1 MKTKGIQYEIDI
13 ADYCNGNLSNPYPD
27 VLSAHAAIV
36 SEFGSANG
44 VRHSYSES
52 WKGTGVR
59 DPKADLLFA
68 AGNISVKQSGAVQLA
83 SGGIKY
89 TLSCFKDCYDEIKN
103 NLSAD
108 HALLVEELISTFEQF
123 GPNKMSK
130 QQWAT
135 WSSTTGR
142 QIDALMKDVWDRV
155 PEFREVMVDE
165 VLSGRRYYK
174 TTPKA
179 VAKYIL
185 TPNKIHK
192 INKKYVQNISPC
204 VKIRIAAKGRSKKVN
219 GVKQRYREAVV
230 RFDYKT

>member
-1 MKTKGIQYEIDI
+1 MKTKGRQYEIDI
-13 ADYCNGNLSNPYPD
+13 ANYCNDNLDNPYPE
-27 VLSAHAAIV
+27 VMSAYAAIV

-44 VRHSYSES
+44 IRHSSSES

-59 DPKADLLFA
+59 EPKADLLFE

-89 TLSCFKDCYDEIKN
+89 TLSCFKKCYDEIRN
-103 NLSAD
+103 NLSTED
-108 HALLVEELISTFEQF
+108 ALLIEELISVFDHF
-123 GPNKMSK
+123 GPNKMSNI
-130 QQWAT
+130 QWT
-135 WSSTTGR
+135 KWSSTTGR
-142 QIDALMKDVWDRV
+142 QIDALMKEVWNDV
-155 PEFREVMVDE
+155 PEFRETMIDE

-174 TTPKA
+174 ATPKA

-185 TPNKIHK
+185 TPSKIHK
-192 INKKYVQNISPC
+192 INKKYVQNISSC
-204 VKIRIAAKGRSKKVN
+204 VNIRIAAKGRSKKVN